1 MCVFDLMALVL
12 KPLANYK
19 HSIVNSVSQCILI
32 CFSDSSTRLVSSA
45 QRASSSQHPRSL
57 LFHYCSLPPLPHSLW
72 LSLSLSLWQIL
83 YAICNSWAAPTD
95 SYHLFCAIEWEP
107 DEAGPA
113 TEEGVGQGEEE
124 GEAFDLLAITIFMA
138 ASQQQRQQLKTCGNQ
153 IGVVENWIYC
163 ERSERKRDKRLRRKP
178 SGAPCI
184 ASTPYPIP
192 HPPSPLPFP
201 LPPWQRMCMPNEPWN
216 VGKCLLSPAFF
227 FCQGNVCV
235 VISGSWSAPLPPSHA
250 DCCLWPF
257 AWPLHIHTRTHSQSR
272 ESTCL
277 YTVQAT

>member
-1 MCVFDLMALVL
+1 MHFNMLLRLLD
-12 KPLANYK
+12 
-19 HSIVNSVSQCILI
+19 
-32 CFSDSSTRLVSSA
+32 STRLKCA
-45 QRASSSQHPRSL
+45 ACFKFAASSKSSLSL
-57 LFHYCSLPPLPHSLW
+57 LLSPAPPPLAMTF
-72 LSLSLSLWQIL
+72 SLSLWQIL

-192 HPPSPLPFP
+192 HPLSPSPFP
-201 LPPWQRMCMPNEPWN
+201 L
-216 VGKCLLSPAFF
+216 
-227 FCQGNVCV
+227 GNVC
-235 VISGSWSAPLPPSHA
+235 A
-250 DCCLWPF
+250 CLM
-257 AWPLHIHTRTHSQSR
+257 SR
-272 ESTCL
+272 EMSASVCFL
-277 YTVQAT
+277 LPSFFAKAMSAW